1 MKTVKISFTEH
12 FLNNFNG
19 SQEELD
25 AIIEDLKSQFAD
37 GKFEEFFEGNQ
48 TENDELFQDS
58 RTLH

>member
-12 FLNNFNG
+12 FLNNFDG

-25 AIIEDLKSQFAD
+25 AIIEDLKSQFAA

-48 TENDELFQDS
+48 TQDDELFQDS